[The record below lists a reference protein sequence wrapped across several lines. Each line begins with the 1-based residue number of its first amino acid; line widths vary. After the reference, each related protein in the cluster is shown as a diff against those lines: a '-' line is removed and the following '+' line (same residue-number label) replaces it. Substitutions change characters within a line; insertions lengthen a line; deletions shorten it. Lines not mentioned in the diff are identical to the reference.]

1 MSDTKKFAVILSG
14 NGVYDGSEIHEATM
28 TLYAIV
34 KNGGEYEI
42 FAPDI
47 EQHHVINHITG
58 KEMDETRNVLIESAR
73 IARGNIKPL
82 SEFSKEDFDAIVFP
96 GGFGVAKNLC
106 SFAFDNI
113 DCTVNPEVEKV
124 IKEMDETRNV
134 LIESARIARGNIKPL
149 NEFNK
154 GDFDAIVFP
163 GGFGVAKNL
172 CSFAF
177 DNVDCTVNPEVEKII
192 KEMAA
197 ARKPIGALCISP
209 VLIARVLG
217 NITVTIGQD
226 TGTAESIEKLGA
238 MHKNTD
244 HGEVII
250 DEENKIITTPCYM
263 LDANITQIAEGADAV
278 VKAIYKLFEV

>member
-14 NGVYDGSEIHEATM
+14 NGVYDGAEIHEATM

-34 KNGGEYEI
+34 KNGGEYKI

-58 KEMDETRNVLIESAR
+58 KEMDETRNVLVESAR

-82 SEFSKEDFDAIVFP
+82 NDFSKEDFDAIVFP
-96 GGFGVAKNLC
+96 GGFGA
-106 SFAFDNI
+106 
-113 DCTVNPEVEKV
+113 
-124 IKEMDETRNV
+124 
-134 LIESARIARGNIKPL
+134 
-149 NEFNK
+149 
-154 GDFDAIVFP
+154 
-163 GGFGVAKNL
+163 AKNL

-177 DNVDCTVNPEVEKII
+177 DNVDCTVNPEVEKVI

-197 ARKPIGALCISP
+197 AGKPIGALCISP

-217 NITVTIGQD
+217 DITVTIGQD

-238 MHKNTD
+238 THKNSG
-244 HGEVII
+244 HGDVIV
-250 DEENKIITTPCYM
+250 DEANKIVSTPCYM
-263 LDANITQIAEGADAV
+263 LDADITQIAEGADALI
-278 VKAIYKLFEV
+278 KAIFKLF